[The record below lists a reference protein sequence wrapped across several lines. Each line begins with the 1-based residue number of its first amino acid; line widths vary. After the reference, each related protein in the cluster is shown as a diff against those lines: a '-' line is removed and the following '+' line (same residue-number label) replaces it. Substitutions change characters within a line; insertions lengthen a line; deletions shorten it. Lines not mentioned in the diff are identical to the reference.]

1 MRRQLSLFAAVPML
15 VALACAPESDTAKSD
30 SGMAA
35 EAANDPAVVR
45 QSIEAANAKFTDAM
59 SKGDTATMFANYA
72 DDATMMMAGAPA
84 WNGRA
89 AIATGLSGMMSQYAV
104 TNPKFTTWDVMVSGD
119 VAVETGAYE
128 MTMQEKG
135 KKAINDKG
143 KYLTVWKR
151 QADGSW
157 KIVRDIAN
165 TDLPP
170 TG

>member
-1 MRRQLSLFAAVPML
+1 MRAVRCVFTAASLL
-15 VALACAPESDTAKSD
+15 VAVSCAKTETATSDT
-30 SGMAA
+30 GMAMA
-35 EAANDPAVVR
+35 AANDPAVVR
-45 QSIEAANAKFTDAM
+45 QSIEAANARFTDAM

-72 DDATMMMAGAPA
+72 DDATMMMTGTPA

-89 AIATGLSGMMSQYAV
+89 AIATGMSSMMAQYSV
-104 TNPKFTTWDVMVSGD
+104 TNPKFATLDVMVSGD
-119 VAVETGAYE
+119 VAVEMGTYE

-135 KKAINDKG
+135 KKAITDKG

-165 TDLPP
+165 SDLPP